1 MEKTKVLAALDRCNN
16 AHTCNGCPYNGIED
30 CDKKLHDDAVALINA
45 KQAPK
50 YTQILIFTKRTNL
63 SEYFYSKAE
72 YDRSVSAE
80 TICKMRE
87 YYAKERDVQ
96 LIALFRYE
104 KGKCFC
110 KIKCPI
116 NPLPVK
122 GEFESPTMNAVSR
135 FLIREGWAYKQ
146 KLNSGMFD

>member
-30 CDKKLHDDAVALINA
+30 CDKKLHDDAVVLINA
-45 KQAPK
+45 KQATK
-50 YTQILIFTKRTNL
+50 YTSAFIFTKRTNL
-63 SEYFYSKAE
+63 SAYCNNKVY
-72 YDRSVSAE
+72 
-80 TICKMRE
+80 CKCGSDTGFEAMRK

-104 KGKCFC
+104 QGKCFC

-116 NPLPVK
+116 NPLPIK
-122 GEFESPTMNAVSR
+122 GEFETLSAHVLSE
-135 FLIREGWAYKQ
+135 FLIKEGWAFKQ
-146 KLNSGMFD
+146 RLYPNMFG